1 MTTGAAEQLATEAD
15 RGRAALLAAVSHDL
29 RAPLAAAKAAVSGL
43 RSRDARL
50 TADDREELLAA
61 AEESL
66 DLLARL
72 AASLLDVSRLQ
83 AGALA
88 VFPRPADLGEIVADC
103 LDALGPQARPV
114 RADIPSALREVMAD
128 PAIMERVIANLVGN
142 ALRYSPAA
150 SPPLVTA
157 RDLGDR
163 VQLCVV
169 DHGTGIPE
177 ADRKRAFLPFQRLG
191 DPGDRTG
198 VGLGLVVS
206 RGLAEA
212 MGGTVEPEETPGG
225 GLTMVVSLPAAHR
238 AASGRL
244 RVVVRREPVDH
255 HDRDRDVDQRPD
267 RVVRHHEDGRDGA
280 QRRGD
285 DADPAGDFRAGL
297 VVGAQDQGA
306 GRDQDDT
313 DDQPYPSVGRQ
324 AMSQ

>member
-1 MTTGAAEQLATEAD
+1 MSAEPEALRRQAGRWWLLLFCGLARHAAEATEAD

-43 RSRDARL
+43 RARDSRL
-50 TADDREELLAA
+50 LSADDRDELLAA

-66 DLLARL
+66 DQLAHL

-88 VFPRPADLGEIVADC
+88 MFPRPADLDEIVAAS
-103 LDALGPQARPV
+103 LDGLGPQARTV
-114 RADIPSALREVMAD
+114 LVDIPSGLREVMAD
-128 PAIMERVIANLVGN
+128 PAIMERIIANLVGN

-157 RDLGDR
+157 GTLGDR
-163 VQLCVV
+163 VELRVV

-177 ADRKRAFLPFQRLG
+177 ADRKRVFLPFQRLG
-191 DPGDRTG
+191 QPADRTG

-225 GLTMVVSLPAAHR
+225 GLTMVVSLPAAPARPAAEIGGARRIR
-238 AASGRL
+238 AA
-244 RVVVRREPVDH
+244 
-255 HDRDRDVDQRPD
+255 
-267 RVVRHHEDGRDGA
+267 
-280 QRRGD
+280 
-285 DADPAGDFRAGL
+285 
-297 VVGAQDQGA
+297 
-306 GRDQDDT
+306 
-313 DDQPYPSVGRQ
+313 
-324 AMSQ
+324 

>member
-1 MTTGAAEQLATEAD
+1 MKAHAGLWGLVRRDLARQATEAD

-43 RSRDARL
+43 RSCDARL
-50 TADDREELLAA
+50 TADDRAELLAA

-66 DLLARL
+66 DLLAHL

-83 AGALA
+83 AGAVA
-88 VFPRPADLGEIVADC
+88 VFPRPSDLGEIVADS
-103 LDALGPQARPV
+103 LDALGSQARTV
-114 RADIPSALREVMAD
+114 LADIPSGLREVMAD

-157 RDLGDR
+157 RAVGDR
-163 VQLCVV
+163 VELCVV

-177 ADRKRAFLPFQRLG
+177 ADRKRVFLPFHRLG

-225 GLTMVVSLPAAHR
+225 GLTMVVSLPAAPARPATEVGARQMR
-238 AASGRL
+238 AA
-244 RVVVRREPVDH
+244 
-255 HDRDRDVDQRPD
+255 
-267 RVVRHHEDGRDGA
+267 
-280 QRRGD
+280 
-285 DADPAGDFRAGL
+285 
-297 VVGAQDQGA
+297 
-306 GRDQDDT
+306 
-313 DDQPYPSVGRQ
+313 
-324 AMSQ
+324 

>member
-1 MTTGAAEQLATEAD
+1 MTTGAAEPAARRRAMNGEAEALRRQAGPWWLVLFCGLARYATQATEAD

-29 RAPLAAAKAAVSGL
+29 RTPLAAAKAAVSGL

-50 TADDREELLAA
+50 LTADDRDELLAA

-66 DLLARL
+66 DQLAHL

-88 VFPRPADLGEIVADC
+88 VFPRPSDLDEIVADS
-103 LDALGPQARPV
+103 LDSLGPQARTV
-114 RADIPSALREVMAD
+114 QVDIPSGLREVMAD
-128 PAIMERVIANLVGN
+128 PAIMERIIANLVGN

-157 RDLGDR
+157 RTLEGR
-163 VQLCVV
+163 VELRVV

-191 DPGDRTG
+191 RPANRTG

-225 GLTMVVSLPAAHR
+225 GLTMVVSLPAAPAGPAARIGGGRRAR
-238 AASGRL
+238 AA
-244 RVVVRREPVDH
+244 
-255 HDRDRDVDQRPD
+255 
-267 RVVRHHEDGRDGA
+267 
-280 QRRGD
+280 
-285 DADPAGDFRAGL
+285 
-297 VVGAQDQGA
+297 
-306 GRDQDDT
+306 
-313 DDQPYPSVGRQ
+313 
-324 AMSQ
+324 